1 MLDVISLQGKA
12 NRSDWWLTIIVGGI
26 VAQLAFIFAF
36 ISRLEES
43 SSSWLV
49 FIGLFI
55 LGLIATWSIIAVT
68 ARRFRD
74 LGQSP
79 WLTFL
84 YLVPVL
90 GEIYIFIACGFLP
103 LSKIGGRKVVVRQ
116 VSNRK

>member
-1 MLDVISLQGKA
+1 MLDVLSLQGKA
-12 NRSDWWLTIIVGGI
+12 TRSDWWTITIVAGI

-36 ISRLEES
+36 ISRLDGPNS
-43 SSSWLV
+43 HWLV

-79 WLTFL
+79 WLTLL
-84 YLVPVL
+84 YLVPIL
-90 GEIYIFIACGFLP
+90 GEIYIFIVCGFLP

-116 VSNRK
+116 VSNRS